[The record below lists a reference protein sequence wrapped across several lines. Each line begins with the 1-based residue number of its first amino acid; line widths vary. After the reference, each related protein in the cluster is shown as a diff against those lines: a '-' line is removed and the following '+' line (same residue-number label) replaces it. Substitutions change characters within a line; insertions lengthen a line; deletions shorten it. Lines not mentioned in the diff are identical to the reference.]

1 LVPVLHHSASVC
13 EILATIVTNAGS
25 LVNIKLHQNP
35 TPALHIFNKKE
46 IGSTSQT
53 EPISPKQG
61 LSLPKQLRITP
72 SQEIP
77 KSTPPPPARLSRTSV
92 KLNLYRFQL
101 LKLPKTNQSPILL
114 IPQPEPN
121 AAQTLPKRNRLHIK
135 HRYFSMTRFKII
147 VRDTRA

>member
-61 LSLPKQLRITP
+61 LSLPKQL
-72 SQEIP
+72 
-77 KSTPPPPARLSRTSV
+77 
-92 KLNLYRFQL
+92 
-101 LKLPKTNQSPILL
+101 
-114 IPQPEPN
+114 
-121 AAQTLPKRNRLHIK
+121 
-135 HRYFSMTRFKII
+135 
-147 VRDTRA
+147 